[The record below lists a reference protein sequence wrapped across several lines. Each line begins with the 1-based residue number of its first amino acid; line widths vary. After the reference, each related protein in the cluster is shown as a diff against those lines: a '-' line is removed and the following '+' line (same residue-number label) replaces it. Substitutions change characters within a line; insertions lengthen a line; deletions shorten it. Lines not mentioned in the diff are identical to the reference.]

1 MRPEVAAAHVPV
13 RPGQPEN
20 GKPFKNVGGAAE
32 ARNQLG
38 GYGGDGSPRGSHAE
52 PQDQRQV
59 QRNVQYA
66 GQNQEIEGRPAVP
79 EGAENVGE
87 EVEQHGCADAPGND
101 DDVGVGRLH
110 DFRRSLQQF
119 QNGTS
124 KGDADGGQQ
133 DGHDGTQDDADG
145 KAAPHRPPAA
155 RSKALGRDD
164 SQPRC
169 ESDDEAE
176 DEKHQAA
183 RAAHG
188 GQGFHAQRAA
198 HDQGVRH
205 VVKLLEQVADQQGN
219 GKQEN
224 QFGGIA
230 ACQGL
235 GHPERPHG
243 TPLPCFFQDCFAAC
257 SCFLYDK
264 YQAGGESRCGGVP
277 PAGCRGWRNDCVNQ

>member
-1 MRPEVAAAHVPV
+1 MGSVATMSIFWAALKAATDCAPSRLRANCTRMGANGDDGCLEPHGKGHADMRPEVAAAHVPV

-101 DDVGVGRLH
+101 DDVGVGRLQ

-124 KGDADGGQQ
+124 EGDADGGQQ

-164 SQPRC
+164 SQPRR

-183 RAAHG
+183 CAAHG
-188 GQGFHAQRAA
+188 GQGFHAS
-198 HDQGVRH
+198 VRPTIR
-205 VVKLLEQVADQQGN
+205 VSAML
-219 GKQEN
+219 
-224 QFGGIA
+224 
-230 ACQGL
+230 
-235 GHPERPHG
+235 
-243 TPLPCFFQDCFAAC
+243 
-257 SCFLYDK
+257 
-264 YQAGGESRCGGVP
+264 
-277 PAGCRGWRNDCVNQ
+277 